1 MITFPDSKQEKKVTA
16 ITEQNTTQAT
26 QPIKRKRGRPKKSEI
41 EAKKK
46 GNRGVRGR
54 PPGDAARINELKAR
68 LLATSGDNVIN
79 KIINIAL
86 DDEHQGQM
94 AALKMCMDRVL
105 PVSYFEK
112 DKATGGRNAVSITI
126 TGIGGDTTIVG
137 GEEASED
144 DIVDAEYEEVKNDS

>member
-1 MITFPDSKQEKKVTA
+1 MSSEN
-16 ITEQNTTQAT
+16 EQKTSSPA
-26 QPIKRKRGRPKKSEI
+26 KRGRGRPKKSEV

-54 PPGDAARINELKAR
+54 PPGDAARINEFKAR

-79 KIINIAL
+79 KIIQIAQN
-86 DDEHQGQM
+86 DEHPGQM

-105 PVSYFEK
+105 PLSYFEK
-112 DKATGGRNAVSITI
+112 DKATNGRSSVSITI

-137 GEEASED
+137 QEEQQE
-144 DIVDAEYEEVKNDS
+144 DIVDVEYTEVGKNED

>member
-1 MITFPDSKQEKKVTA
+1 MSDTKENPLKTIELPTAEESKPPAK
-16 ITEQNTTQAT
+16 
-26 QPIKRKRGRPKKSEI
+26 KRGRPRKSAV
-41 EAKKK
+41 EAKKR

-54 PPGDAARINELKAR
+54 PPGDAARINEFKAR
-68 LLATSGDNVIN
+68 LLATSGDKVIN
-79 KIINIAL
+79 KIIQIAL

>member
-1 MITFPDSKQEKKVTA
+1 MTIDTRTETPSFEEKVSSNAEVAK
-16 ITEQNTTQAT
+16 EAT
-26 QPIKRKRGRPKKSEI
+26 QTIQAPPKKRGRPRKADI

-54 PPGDAARINELKAR
+54 PPGDAARINEFKAR
-68 LLATSGDNVIN
+68 LLATSGDKVIN
-79 KIINIAL
+79 KIIAIAL
-86 DDEHQGQM
+86 DDDHPGQM

-126 TGIGGDTTIVG
+126 TGIGGDVTTVG
-137 GEEASED
+137 SDEKVVEGEVIDVE
-144 DIVDAEYEEVKNDS
+144 